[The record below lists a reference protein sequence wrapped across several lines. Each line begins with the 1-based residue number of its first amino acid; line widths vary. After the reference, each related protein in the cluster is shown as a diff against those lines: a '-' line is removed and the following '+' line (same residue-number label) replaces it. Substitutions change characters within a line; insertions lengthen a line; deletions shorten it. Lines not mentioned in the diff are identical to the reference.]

1 LTPANKRTIG
11 AAEGVIMAT
20 IITAH
25 MTNVRAKSVT
35 PQACIRGIAISIPM
49 SCIPESREDT

>member
-1 LTPANKRTIG
+1 VAHVKIIG

-25 MTNVRAKSVT
+25 MTQVRTTSAA
-35 PQACIRGIAISIPM
+35 PQACIWGIAIAM
-49 SCIPESREDT
+49 SSWGVRPARARR

>member
-1 LTPANKRTIG
+1 MRITG

-25 MTNVRAKSVT
+25 MTNVRANSEA
-35 PQACIRGIAISIPM
+35 PQACIRGMAISVAM
-49 SCIPESREDT
+49 SMCCISEAREAT

>member
-1 LTPANKRTIG
+1 MRIIG

-25 MTNVRAKSVT
+25 MTNVRAKSVA
-35 PQACIRGIAISIPM
+35 PQA
-49 SCIPESREDT
+49 SCI

>member
-1 LTPANKRTIG
+1 MRIIG

-25 MTNVRAKSVT
+25 MTNVRAKFVM
-35 PQACIRGIAISIPM
+35 PQACIWGIAISVGTSM
-49 SCIPESREDT
+49 FCISEAIENT